1 MLNFPVPYP
10 EELIYSTVAR
20 AGIREGVISPK
31 DLLDDVYGNRNV
43 IATLDLPNQLSRI
56 SRWLPSDYS
65 VEVIAYRHT
74 LFPLYAPF
82 IPEER
87 RKRCL
92 VWMAGESRGAV
103 HLAIGIAASLVK
115 VPSHVRYCP
124 GCLKK
129 QQRTFGEYFW
139 KREWQIAGVDCCDQ
153 HGDLIN
159 TAITRPLVEQ
169 HHYHDASPATCPLFP
184 QKRACHESEMVLT
197 QVRQLLEE
205 RPDTSPSYEQW
216 SSYYHRLAQ
225 QSGFIRGQAHIDHAA
240 IAESVSDHWPTS
252 FLRRYGLGIDQN
264 SDYCWLRAIFRKHRK
279 SFSYL
284 QHIVAHHALL
294 PEGWSITDVIDSVRE
309 LPMPLST
316 ESTESTG
323 EAQTGIKHG
332 GLTPDQHYWM
342 QMLADQPPKKAR
354 AAAPALY
361 ARLYRY
367 DRLWL
372 TQVNLAQSRLQILKR
387 KPIVDWRQR
396 DRHYLTKLQEILR
409 FLRSDPRGPRH
420 SQTYLLKQLGK
431 LSTLEKILDRV
442 PRTRRLLARYTESV
456 PEYQVRRLRNAWWEL
471 KQEFQYPPR
480 WRLIRIAGLSETRLT
495 DQARDYLHGLEENEE
510 DTNDQGNQGQ
520 QPG

>member
-20 AGIREGVISPK
+20 AGIREGIISPK
-31 DLLDDVYGNRNV
+31 ELLDEVYGNRNV

-56 SRWLPSDYS
+56 SRWLLTGYS
-65 VEVIAYRHT
+65 VEVIAYYHT

-92 VWMAGESRGAV
+92 AWMAGESRGAV
-103 HLAIGIAASLVK
+103 HLAMGVAASLVK
-115 VPSHVRYCP
+115 VPGRVRYCP
-124 GCLKK
+124 GCLKE
-129 QQRTFGEYFW
+129 QQRTYGEYFW
-139 KREWQIAGVDCCDQ
+139 KREWQIAGVDCCEK
-153 HGDLIN
+153 HGELIHA
-159 TAITRPLVEQ
+159 AIPRPLVNQ
-169 HHYHDASPATCPLFP
+169 HRYHDASPDTCPLFP
-184 QKRACHESEMVLT
+184 QKPDCNESEMILT
-197 QVRQLLEE
+197 QVRELLKQ
-205 RPDTSPSYEQW
+205 RPAISPSYEQW
-216 SSYYHRLAQ
+216 SFHYHRLAQ

-240 IAESVSDHWPTS
+240 IAETVSDHWPAR
-252 FLRRYGLGIDQN
+252 FLRRYGLGIDRN
-264 SDYCWLRAIFRKHRK
+264 SDYCWLRGIFRKHRK

-284 QHIVAHHALL
+284 QHIIVHHALL
-294 PEGWSITDVIDSVRE
+294 PECWSITDVIESVRE
-309 LPMPLST
+309 SRMPLSPGPS
-316 ESTESTG
+316 ESTW
-323 EAQTGIKHG
+323 EAYIAATH
-332 GLTPDQHYWM
+332 GLTPDQHDWIK
-342 QMLADQPPKKAR
+342 MLADRSPKKAR
-354 AAAPALY
+354 VAAPALY

-372 TQVNLAQSRLQILKR
+372 KQVNQVQPRTQALKI
-387 KPIVDWRQR
+387 KPRIDWRQR
-396 DRHYLTKLQEILR
+396 DRHYLTKLREILR
-409 FLRSDPRGPRH
+409 FLRAAPRGPRH

-431 LSTLEKILDRV
+431 LSTLEKTLDRL

>member
-20 AGIREGVISPK
+20 AGIREGIISPK
-31 DLLDDVYGNRNV
+31 ELLDDVYGNRNV

-56 SRWLPSDYS
+56 TRWLPSGYS
-65 VEVIAYRHT
+65 VEVIAYSHT

-92 VWMAGESRGAV
+92 AWMAGESRGAV
-103 HLAIGIAASLVK
+103 HLAMGVAASLVK
-115 VPSHVRYCP
+115 VPGRVRYCP
-124 GCLKK
+124 GCLKE
-129 QQRTFGEYFW
+129 QQRIFGEYFW
-139 KREWQIAGVDCCDQ
+139 KREWQIAGVDCCEK
-153 HGDLIN
+153 HGELIH
-159 TAITRPLVEQ
+159 TAITRPLVDQ
-169 HHYHDASPATCPLFP
+169 HRYHDASPDTCPLFP
-184 QKRACHESEMVLT
+184 QKPPCNESEMVLT
-197 QVRQLLEE
+197 QVRQLLEQ
-205 RPDTSPSYEQW
+205 RPATSATYEQW
-216 SSYYHRLAQ
+216 SSHYYRLAQ
-225 QSGFIRGQAHIDHAA
+225 QLGFIRGQAHIDHAA
-240 IAESVSDHWPTS
+240 IAESVSDRWATS

-284 QHIVAHHALL
+284 QHIIVHHALM
-294 PEGWSITDVIDSVRE
+294 PECWSITDVIESVRE
-309 LPMPLST
+309 LPLHLLPEPS
-316 ESTESTG
+316 EPTG
-323 EAQTGIKHG
+323 EAKHG
-332 GLTPDQHYWM
+332 LTSDQHDWVK
-342 QMLADQPPKKAR
+342 MLADQPPKKAR
-354 AAAPALY
+354 VAAPALY

-372 TQVNLAQSRLQILKR
+372 KQVNQAQPRTQVLKR
-387 KPIVDWRQR
+387 KPRVDWRQR
-396 DRHYLTKLQEILR
+396 DRHYLTKLREILR
-409 FLRSDPRGPRH
+409 FLRADPRGPRH

-431 LSTLEKILDRV
+431 LSTLEKKLDRL
-442 PRTRRLLARYTESV
+442 PRTWRLLARYTESV

-480 WRLIRIAGLSETRLT
+480 WRLIRLAGLSETRLT

-510 DTNDQGNQGQ
+510 DTNDQRNQGQ